1 MSHVGSKVPI
11 KAAIAAASFTCRSTF
26 AASSRATSSHR
37 LPIST
42 PITLLPSMPTS
53 IMLVGSGPR
62 TRLYP
67 GVEPLLPFVFRTAE
81 TPAGLQISTV
91 VKTFR
96 DLEVPPVAAF
106 LGRRRRHTIRDRHGP
121 GRSRVCTA
129 PLRCAPC
136 CGAPG
141 TRPPRRAQCAS
152 LIAPYETGGACHCA
166 AAGAGSTKS
175 LKRSRST
182 VF

>member
-1 MSHVGSKVPI
+1 MHHRPWYI
-11 KAAIAAASFTCRSTF
+11 CRRQ
-26 AASSRATSSHR
+26 RATSSHR

-106 LGRRRRHTIRDRHGP
+106 LGRRRRHTTRDRP
-121 GRSRVCTA
+121 SPWRSRISGV
-129 PLRCAPC
+129 PLHSV
-136 CGAPG
+136 
-141 TRPPRRAQCAS
+141 RP
-152 LIAPYETGGACHCA
+152 
-166 AAGAGSTKS
+166 
-175 LKRSRST
+175 
-182 VF
+182 V

>member
-91 VKTFR
+91 R
-96 DLEVPPVAAF
+96 SEE
-106 LGRRRRHTIRDRHGP
+106 HTSELQSHHEL
-121 GRSRVCTA
+121 V
-129 PLRCAPC
+129 
-136 CGAPG
+136 
-141 TRPPRRAQCAS
+141 
-152 LIAPYETGGACHCA
+152 
-166 AAGAGSTKS
+166 
-175 LKRSRST
+175 
-182 VF
+182 